1 MPSPSWDR
9 VREVLNDL
17 IDANPDEPKA
27 WMDRHVPDEPR
38 LQAEVRSLFEAY
50 ESGALDAGAVAAQW
64 LGSSPPTGSSSTNSG
79 LSPTAP
85 GDRPA
90 PEQGQTIGR
99 YRLIDEIGAGGMGVV
114 FRAER
119 ADGAFEQ
126 SVAVKLLH
134 RHIAS
139 PDARR
144 RFQAEQQ
151 VLASLDHP
159 NIARLV
165 DGGVT
170 DAGRPYLV
178 MEYVD
183 GVPITD
189 YATLSRL
196 SVAERVDLLMQV
208 TDAVSAAHQNL
219 VIHRDLKP
227 SNVLVTERDGEPHVK
242 LLDFGIAKILD
253 EEWPATRP
261 VTHTGRGLMT
271 PTYAAPEQLSGG
283 NVSTATD
290 TYQLGVLT
298 YEIVTGTLPFGGREA
313 SRKQITEAILHT
325 APDPPSSRVTAKA
338 VNRRRLAGDLDTII
352 LKALRKEPG
361 RRYPTPEVFRRD
373 LQRYREDEPIEA
385 RPASLGYRLRKF
397 VRRNRWGVVVGALAA
412 VMALASISMIVRGRQ
427 AAEREAEKAEQVST
441 FLVNLFEA
449 SDPNRSPADTVT
461 VRALLDRGRKR
472 LETLDDP
479 AVIGQMAHV
488 MGQAQRRLGEYDE
501 ARSLLQQAV
510 RQRTRL
516 YGTNHPETLAS
527 LSAFALLERDEGHY
541 TTADTLLERVVAIR
555 QALRGNTDST
565 VVQSLMHLGFVQR
578 RLGNTHEAEASLRRA
593 LAAYRTRTKTPD
605 ILTAELLFNLAALLR
620 SQSKYDEA
628 LSVQRRSYAL
638 VDSLTQGPHPG
649 RIANLNNLAL
659 LQQKR
664 GRLEE
669 AKRLYA
675 QLLEEGTALYGEDHP
690 KRATWMS
697 NLAGLHTDLFEY
709 ERADSLLSEAVAVGT
724 TTLGDSHPS
733 VALFLHNRAANAYE
747 RGDLAAAD
755 TIFADAAAMMQDVHA
770 PPSRRT
776 ARTIRDYAMVDLA
789 QGQLASAERRLRNSL
804 NIFQSIHDGPHP
816 EIGDVLVRLGRVALA
831 EEDPGRA
838 DSLAAQALP
847 HFQSATD
854 TSATGLVRGEHL
866 RSEAALQAG
875 RLGRADSLLRQA
887 REYAGQLPAHE
898 QWRRH
903 ALQAIDGDIAL
914 ARGETVRADSLLR
927 ESVASLESTVGPGH
941 VSTKAAQRSLRSID
955 AL

>member
-1 MPSPSWDR
+1 
-9 VREVLNDL
+9 LNDL
-17 IDANPDEPKA
+17 IDANPDDPKA
-27 WMDRHVPDEPR
+27 WMNQHAPNEPG
-38 LQAEVRSLFEAY
+38 LQAEVRSLYEAY
-50 ESGALDAGAVAAQW
+50 ESGALDAEAAAAQW
-64 LGSSPPTGSSSTNSG
+64 LGASPPTGSPAADGERPPTG
-79 LSPTAP
+79 L
-85 GDRPA
+85 GDGPA
-90 PEQGQTIGR
+90 PEHGQTIGR
-99 YRLIDEIGAGGMGVV
+99 YRLVDEIGAGGMGVV

-119 ADGAFEQ
+119 AGESFQQ

-134 RHIAS
+134 RHVAS
-139 PDARR
+139 REARR

-178 MEYVD
+178 MEYID

-189 YATLSRL
+189 YATLNRL
-196 SVAERVDLLMQV
+196 SVADRVDLLMQV

-253 EEWPATRP
+253 KEWPATRP

-271 PTYAAPEQLSGG
+271 PTYAAPEQLSGEA
-283 NVSTATD
+283 VSTATD
-290 TYQLGVLT
+290 TYQLGVLA
-298 YEIVTGTLPFGGREA
+298 YELVTGAPPFGGREA

-325 APDPPSSRVTAKA
+325 DPEPPSSRGTVEA
-338 VNRRRLAGDLDTII
+338 VNRRQLVGDLDTII

-361 RRYPTPEVFRRD
+361 RRYRTPEVFRRD

-397 VRRNRWGVVVGALAA
+397 VRRNRWGVAVGALAA
-412 VMALASISMIVRGRQ
+412 VMAFVSITMIVRGRR
-427 AAEREAEKAEQVST
+427 AAEREADKAEQVST

-461 VRALLDRGRKR
+461 ARALLDRGRER

-488 MGQAQRRLGEYDE
+488 LGQAQRHLGEYDE

-527 LSAFALLERDEGHY
+527 LNAFALLERDEGHY
-541 TTADTLLERVVAIR
+541 TTADTLLERVVAGR
-555 QALRGNTDST
+555 QALRGTTDST

-578 RLGNTHEAEASLRRA
+578 RLGDTNEAEASLRRA
-593 LAAYRTRTKTPD
+593 LAAHRTRTQTPD

-628 LSVQRRSYAL
+628 LPVQRRSYAL

-659 LQQKR
+659 LQQRR
-664 GRLEE
+664 GQLEE
-669 AKRLYA
+669 AKRLYT
-675 QLLEEGTALYGEDHP
+675 QLLNEGTALYGEDHP

-697 NLAGLHTDLFEY
+697 NLASLHTDLFEY
-709 ERADSLLSEAVAVGT
+709 ERADSLLSEAIAVGT
-724 TTLGDSHPS
+724 TTLGNSHPS

-755 TIFADAAAMMQDVHA
+755 TLFADAAAMMQDVHA

-789 QGQLASAERRLRNSL
+789 RGRRALAESRLRNSL
-804 NIFQSIHDGPHP
+804 NTFQSIHDGPHP

-831 EEDPGRA
+831 GKDPDQA
-838 DSLAAQALP
+838 DSLAAQALS
-847 HFQSATD
+847 HFQSTTD
-854 TSATGLVRGEHL
+854 TSATGLVRREHL

-875 RLGRADSLLRQA
+875 RLGRADSLLQQA
-887 REYAGQLPAHE
+887 RKHAEQLPAHE

-903 ALQAIDGDIAL
+903 TLQAMDGDIAL
-914 ARGETVRADSLLR
+914 ARGETARADSLLQ
-927 ESVASLESTVGPGH
+927 ESVASLESTVGPSH
-941 VSTKAAQRSLRSID
+941 VSTEAARRSLRSID
-955 AL
+955 AS